1 MNKIL
6 TIKEVASLI
15 GVTHKT
21 IRRWDS
27 EGILPSLRVTK
38 GKRRYDSEIVKKF
51 LGQYNSEPIKFR
63 PVCIYVRVSSHE
75 QKQKGDL
82 ERQKNR
88 MLEYCAK
95 NGYKVDYV
103 LEDVGSG
110 LSGSRP
116 KLLKLFGLVREKQIS
131 KVIIEH
137 KDRLTRFQFN
147 VFEEFFGAF
156 DVKIEYVDDG
166 KNLPYEQEFA
176 NDIMALISSFS
187 GKFYGKRSGDRRKL
201 KKESKTTTDT
211 DPKNLTIKAM
221 EAGNYT

>member
-1 MNKIL
+1 MKKLL
-6 TIKEVASLI
+6 TIKDVAGLI
-15 GVTHKT
+15 GVTYKT
-21 IRRWDS
+21 LHRWDE
-27 EGILPSLRVTK
+27 EGRLPSLHMTK
-38 GKRRYDSEIVKKF
+38 GMRRYDSELVEKF
-51 LGQYNSEPIKFR
+51 LGQYNPEPIKDR
-63 PVCIYVRVSSHE
+63 PVCVYVRVSSHE

-88 MLEYCAK
+88 MIEHCAK
-95 NGYKVDYV
+95 KGYKLDYM

-116 KLLKLFGLVREKQIS
+116 KLLKLFNLVKEQKIS
-131 KVIIEH
+131 RVIIEH

-166 KNLPYEQEFA
+166 TNLPYEQEFA

-187 GKFYGKRSGDRRKL
+187 GKFYGKRSADRRKMQKAL
-201 KKESKTTTDT
+201 KETA
-211 DPKNLTIKAM
+211 KAKS
-221 EAGNYT
+221 